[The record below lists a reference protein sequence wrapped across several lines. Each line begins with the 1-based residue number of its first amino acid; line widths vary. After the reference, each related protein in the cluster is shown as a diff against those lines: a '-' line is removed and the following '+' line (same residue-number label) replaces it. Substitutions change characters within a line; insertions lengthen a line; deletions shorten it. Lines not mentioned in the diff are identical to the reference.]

1 MRRTVLFYT
10 MSVLLVSVIVTVAVL
25 GAHPS
30 HLKRDEGPQLFPL
43 WSTHGVHL
51 FDLVVLAV
59 EILLLTLLTITLLDR
74 FSRAR

>member
-1 MRRTVLFYT
+1 MRRTALFYS
-10 MSVLLVSVIVTVAVL
+10 MSMLLVSAIVAVAVL
-25 GAHPS
+25 WAHLS
-30 HLKRDEGPQLFPL
+30 HLKRYEGPQLFPL

-59 EILLLTLLTITLLDR
+59 EILLLTLLTIILLAG